1 VWCCCGG
8 VTRRDLLRYAV
19 LGGGALLTRPL
30 EVLAAAEPEKADQK
44 QGSGLPAAK
53 QAMRDLIRR
62 YASVKDDP
70 WAMMHG
76 VRAFG
81 KGFTLDEGPAV
92 DYLCSHF
99 LETQTARGRAYLK
112 MARGADG
119 HFNALLKTL
128 LEAGVGLDH
137 PFVVQG
143 RRQTVGDLLFSGK
156 TLFVFDTTL
165 SPLHGTRDE
174 AAWSVI
180 AFSITTPPDKAVWKN
195 AVGQEIRL
203 HDVIAALFAAVEQ
216 GSAEYATAMQQGI
229 MPNQR
234 APITRFTCGG
244 THVIYSLAVA
254 VRYGHL
260 GEEGRRRLARILDML
275 IWRMK
280 ADTYLADQ
288 HYQAMTETDTPAG
301 ISRLYH
307 LDARLKFL
315 GHAMETIQYV
325 RMFGLHTP
333 TAAQEAE
340 IRAATEILAAA
351 ILEVSRADIASFRHE
366 APHLYALLIGDAC
379 HAYHGLTMAKGVNQ
393 V

>member
-1 VWCCCGG
+1 MGCCCGG
-8 VTRRDLLRYAV
+8 VTRRDLLRYAA
-19 LGGGALLTRPL
+19 LGGGVLLAGPL
-30 EVLAAAEPEKADQK
+30 AGLATAEPVTAGSK
-44 QGSGLPAAK
+44 QGSNLPKAK
-53 QAMRDLIRR
+53 QAMRDVVRR

-81 KGFTLDEGPAV
+81 KDFMLDEGPAV

-99 LETQTARGRAYLK
+99 LEMQMVRGRPYLK
-112 MARGADG
+112 MARRADG
-119 HFNALLKTL
+119 HFNALLKTF

-156 TLFVFDTTL
+156 TLFVFDSTL
-165 SPLHGTRDE
+165 SPLHDTRDE

-195 AVGQEIRL
+195 AADQEIRL
-203 HDVIAALFAAVEQ
+203 HDVIASLFTAVEQ

-229 MPNQR
+229 MPTQG
-234 APITRFTCGG
+234 APITHFTCGG

-260 GEEGRRRLARILDML
+260 GEEGRRRLARILDLL

-280 ADTYLADQ
+280 AETHLVDQ
-288 HYQAMTETDTPAG
+288 HYQAMTTTDMPAA
-301 ISRLYH
+301 IVRLFH
-307 LDARLKFL
+307 LDTRLKFL
-315 GHAMETIQYV
+315 GHAMEIIQYV
-325 RMFGLHTP
+325 RMFGLYAP

-351 ILEVSRADIASFRHE
+351 ILEVSRADIASLRRGT
-366 APHLYALLIGDAC
+366 PRLYTLLVGDAA
-379 HAYHGLTMAKGVNQ
+379 HAYHGLTMTKGINQ

>member
-1 VWCCCGG
+1 MRCCCGG
-8 VTRRDLLRYAV
+8 VTRRDLLRYAA
-19 LGGGALLTRPL
+19 LGGGALLAGPL
-30 EVLAAAEPEKADQK
+30 AVLAAAEPGTAGHTQE
-44 QGSGLPAAK
+44 SSLPKAK
-53 QAMRDLIRR
+53 QAMRNVIRR
-62 YASVKDDP
+62 YASATDDP

-81 KGFTLDEGPAV
+81 KGFMLDEGPAV

-99 LETQTARGRAYLK
+99 LKTQTARGRSYLVTV
-112 MARGADG
+112 RSADG

-143 RRQTVGDLLFSGK
+143 RRQTVSDLVSSGK
-156 TLFVFDTTL
+156 ALFTFDPTL

-180 AFSITTPPDKAVWKN
+180 ALSITTAPDKAIWKN
-195 AVGQEIRL
+195 AAGQEIRL
-203 HDVIAALFAAVEQ
+203 HDVIASLFTAVEQ

-229 MPNQR
+229 MPSQR

-288 HYQAMTETDTPAG
+288 HYQAMTKTDTPAG
-301 ISRLYH
+301 MAHLYH
-307 LDARLKFL
+307 LDTRLKFL
-315 GHAMETIQYV
+315 GHAMEIIQYV
-325 RMFGLHTP
+325 RMFGLYTP
-333 TAAQEAE
+333 TVAQEAE
-340 IRAATEILAAA
+340 IRAATEMLAAA
-351 ILEVSRADIASFRHE
+351 ILEVSRADIASFRRE
-366 APHLYALLIGDAC
+366 DPRLSTLLIGDVS

>member
-1 VWCCCGG
+1 MRCCCGG
-8 VTRRDLLRYAV
+8 VTRRDLLRYAA
-19 LGGGALLTRPL
+19 LGGGALLVGP
-30 EVLAAAEPEKADQK
+30 LAALAVAEPVTA
-44 QGSGLPAAK
+44 GSGQGNSLPKAK
-53 QAMRDLIRR
+53 QAMRDIVRR

-81 KGFTLDEGPAV
+81 KNFMLDEGPAV

-99 LETQTARGRAYLK
+99 LEMQTVRGRSYLK

-119 HFNALLKTL
+119 HFNALLKTF
-128 LEAGVGLDH
+128 LEAGVDPDH
-137 PFVVQG
+137 SFIVQG
-143 RRQTVGDLLFSGK
+143 RRRTVGDLLHSGK
-156 TLFVFDTTL
+156 TLFTFDTTL
-165 SPLHGTRDE
+165 SPLHDTRDE

-195 AVGQEIRL
+195 AADQEIRL
-203 HDVIAALFAAVEQ
+203 HDVIATLFTAMEQ
-216 GSAEYATAMQQGI
+216 GSAAYATAMQQGI
-229 MPNQR
+229 MPRER

-280 ADTYLADQ
+280 AETYLANQ
-288 HYQAMTETDTPAG
+288 HYQAMTKTDAPAADAH
-301 ISRLYH
+301 LFH
-307 LDARLKFL
+307 LDTRLKFL
-315 GHAMETIQYV
+315 GHAMEILQYV
-325 RMFGLHTP
+325 RMFGLYTP
-333 TAAQEAE
+333 TPAQEAE

-351 ILEVSRADIASFRHE
+351 VLEVGRADIASFRH
-366 APHLYALLIGDAC
+366 AVPRLYTLLIGDAC
-379 HAYHGLTMAKGVNQ
+379 HAYHGLTMTKGINQ